1 MFTTIQKWFR
11 ACAFSDE
18 FSSMKW
24 KIPTFLKNKYILTPI
39 IFMLWVLFFNDVD
52 LFFIIKSRGEL
63 RDMKREMEYLERENE
78 LTREALYDLTTNDA
92 TLEKFA
98 REEYFM
104 KKPNEDVFVVRVL
117 ED

>member
-1 MFTTIQKWFR
+1 MFKTSIDR
-11 ACAFSDE
+11 PRESRFSSE
-18 FSSMKW
+18 FSRMKW
-24 KIPTFLKNKYILTPI
+24 KIPAFLKNKYILTPI
-39 IFMLWVLFFNDVD
+39 VFLLWVLFFNDVD
-52 LFFIIKSRGEL
+52 LFFIMKSRGEL

-104 KKPNEDVFVVRVL
+104 KKPNEDIFVVRVL